1 MTFSAIPNPSHCR
14 FSMES
19 NMRTMLAASAG
30 TFDGLANGMVLRH
43 GSYSS
48 HGAGSVHSPAAAGT
62 AEAANGGEG
71 FDVGPMARYAEKISH
86 QSRIAIIYTL
96 IY

>member
-1 MTFSAIPNPSHCR
+1 
-14 FSMES
+14 MET

-48 HGAGSVHSPAAAGT
+48 HGAGSVHSPAAATATGAA

-71 FDVGPMARYAEKISH
+71 FDVGPMARY
-86 QSRIAIIYTL
+86 
-96 IY
+96 

>member
-1 MTFSAIPNPSHCR
+1 
-14 FSMES
+14 MET

-48 HGAGSVHSPAAAGT
+48 HGAGSVHSPATAGAAG
-62 AEAANGGEG
+62 EAANGGEG
-71 FDVGPMARYAEKISH
+71 FDVGPMARYEENISH
-86 QSRIAIIYTL
+86 QRRIAIIFW

>member
-1 MTFSAIPNPSHCR
+1 
-14 FSMES
+14 MET

-48 HGAGSVHSPAAAGT
+48 HGAGSVHSPAATGGAA

-71 FDVGPMARYAEKISH
+71 FDVGPMARLVIQNTAFMHTYIV
-86 QSRIAIIYTL
+86 
-96 IY
+96 

>member
-1 MTFSAIPNPSHCR
+1 
-14 FSMES
+14 MET

-48 HGAGSVHSPAAAGT
+48 HGAGSVHSPATATGAA

-71 FDVGPMARYAEKISH
+71 FDVGPMARLARTE
-86 QSRIAIIYTL
+86 YTL
-96 IY
+96 DPWPG

>member
-1 MTFSAIPNPSHCR
+1 
-14 FSMES
+14 MES

-48 HGAGSVHSPAAAGT
+48 HGAGSVHSPAAA
-62 AEAANGGEG
+62 AEAANGGDG
-71 FDVGPMARYAEKISH
+71 FDVGPMARFVRRVYRVIH
-86 QSRIAIIYTL
+86 L
-96 IY
+96 VVP

>member
-1 MTFSAIPNPSHCR
+1 
-14 FSMES
+14 MES

-48 HGAGSVHSPAAAGT
+48 HGAASVHSPAAV

-71 FDVGPMARYAEKISH
+71 FDVGPMARCENSLV
-86 QSRIAIIYTL
+86 QNRGGTTPQRQEL
-96 IY
+96 